1 MARGAVIGSDC
12 DGAAGGGALFSST
25 VARANASAG
34 SGDGG
39 SLVIAGSGAGSGPE
53 FDAAGPTADRG
64 IQRSIPRARR

>member
-1 MARGAVIGSDC
+1 MAGGAVAGSDC
-12 DGAAGGGALFSST
+12 NCVSGSGVLFSSI

-64 IQRSIPRARR
+64 IQRSIPRA

>member
-1 MARGAVIGSDC
+1 MAGGAVAGSDC
-12 DGAAGGGALFSST
+12 NCVSGSGVLFSSI

-39 SLVIAGSGAGSGPE
+39 SLVIAGSGAE

-64 IQRSIPRARR
+64 IQRSIPRA